1 MKRMIGS
8 DKLPKI
14 AQDVALMV
22 DSHWPFSTDISAD
35 MGINY
40 ANCRDQLATDL
51 SVESRPLLYSQ
62 QIYLLDPTD
71 SQSVCSI

>member
-14 AQDVALMV
+14 AQDVALMLH
-22 DSHWPFSTDISAD
+22 SHWPFSTDISAD

-40 ANCRDQLATDL
+40 ANCWD
-51 SVESRPLLYSQ
+51 
-62 QIYLLDPTD
+62 
-71 SQSVCSI
+71 

>member
-40 ANCRDQLATDL
+40 AN
-51 SVESRPLLYSQ
+51 
-62 QIYLLDPTD
+62 
-71 SQSVCSI
+71 